1 MPRVSSGDAVIVTV
15 CLPSAQAVLFQG
27 ILNGEDGLAVMR
39 SLDANDRSLH
49 ELWTV
54 PDQLPE
60 LYGWLATLPSALKV
74 RIVDERPYR

>member
-1 MPRVSSGDAVIVTV
+1 
-15 CLPSAQAVLFQG
+15 
-27 ILNGEDGLAVMR
+27 
-39 SLDANDRSLH
+39 
-49 ELWTV
+49 V

>member
-1 MPRVSSGDAVIVTV
+1 MPRASERDATIVTV
-15 CLPSAQAVLFQG
+15 RVPPAQAVLFQG

-39 SLDANDRSLH
+39 SLDVADRSLH

-60 LYGWLATLPSALKV
+60 LHAWLASLPPSIDV
-74 RIVDERPYR
+74 EVVGERPYR